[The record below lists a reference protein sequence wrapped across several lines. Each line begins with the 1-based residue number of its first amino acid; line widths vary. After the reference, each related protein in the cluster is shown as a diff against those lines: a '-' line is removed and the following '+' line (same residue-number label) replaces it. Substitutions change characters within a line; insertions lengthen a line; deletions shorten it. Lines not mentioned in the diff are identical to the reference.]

1 VSSAWLPVVTLVG
14 GYGLKVLDDLRKE
27 NREDRRA
34 REQRQVLPANED
46 AARIA
51 MANVVSAVRFMR
63 VFPSWD

>member
-1 VSSAWLPVVTLVG
+1 
-14 GYGLKVLDDLRKE
+14 VLDDLRKE